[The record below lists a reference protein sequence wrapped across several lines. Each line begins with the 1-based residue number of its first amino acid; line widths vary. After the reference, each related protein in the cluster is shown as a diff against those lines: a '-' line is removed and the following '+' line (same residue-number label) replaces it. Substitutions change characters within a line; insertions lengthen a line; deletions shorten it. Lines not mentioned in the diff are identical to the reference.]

1 MKKLLFGTYSLDI
14 GGIEKALVILV
25 NKLQEKGYDIT
36 LVLEKKQGI
45 FLNEIDPKIKIIEY
59 APSNSK
65 NKIQR
70 KIINLIK
77 RIKFTLKYKN
87 KYDFSASFA
96 TYSLPSSFVA
106 RTASKNCYLWGHADY
121 LTLFD
126 GNAEEM
132 KEFFIERNY
141 DKFKKIIFVSKEGK
155 DSFIKVFPKMNEKTM
170 VCNNLIDADKIL
182 ELSKEKIPEDEGLN
196 KINLNMNFCGLD
208 LSKIPQQNLNDWTV
222 YIIPALY
229 IISTFISMKI
239 TTSMQKK
246 SKKNDGVID
255 ITEKEEK
262 DSKEEEKNEM
272 EDMMEQSNKMMSWMM
287 PIMSVS
293 ISLVA
298 PLGLALYWLVN
309 NILMIGERL
318 VLNKIIKD

>member
-1 MKKLLFGTYSLDI
+1 MFQFFANIFGYLLNIINDFVGNYGLAIILFTVIIKILMLPLSIKQQKTMKKS
-14 GGIEKALVILV
+14 A
-25 NKLQEKGYDIT
+25 
-36 LVLEKKQGI
+36 
-45 FLNEIDPKIKIIEY
+45 
-59 APSNSK
+59 
-65 NKIQR
+65 KIQEQV
-70 KIINLIK
+70 KILQ
-77 RIKFTLKYKN
+77 FKYKN
-87 KYDFSASFA
+87 DPEKLNREMMDLYKKENMSPFSGCLSTIVQFILLISIFYMVRFPL
-96 TYSLPSSFVA
+96 TYMEKID
-106 RTASKNCYLWGHADY
+106 KNQLDTYVQQMKDDGMAVSQAYSEIDIVREINYL
-121 LTLFD
+121 
-126 GNAEEM
+126 
-132 KEFFIERNY
+132 K
-141 DKFKKIIFVSKEGK
+141 DKF
-155 DSFIKVFPKMNEKTM
+155 
-170 VCNNLIDADKIL
+170 
-182 ELSKEKIPEDEGLN
+182 PEDENLN
-196 KINLNMNFCGLD
+196 KINLNMQFFGLD
-208 LSKIPQQNLNDWTV
+208 LGKIPQQNLNDWTV

>member
-1 MKKLLFGTYSLDI
+1 MFQFFANIFGYLLNFINNFVGNYGLAI
-14 GGIEKALVILV
+14 ILF
-25 NKLQEKGYDIT
+25 T
-36 LVLEKKQGI
+36 VL
-45 FLNEIDPKIKIIEY
+45 IKIIMLPLSIKQQRTMKKSTEL
-59 APSNSK
+59 NE
-65 NKIQR
+65 KIKVLQ
-70 KIINLIK
+70 
-77 RIKFTLKYKN
+77 FKYKN
-87 KYDFSASFA
+87 DPEKLNREMVDLYKKENMSPFSGCLSTIAQFILLISIFYMVRCPL
-96 TYSLPSSFVA
+96 TYMEKINNDQINTYVQQLKDGGITVNQAYSEIDIIREL
-106 RTASKNCYLWGHADY
+106 DY
-121 LTLFD
+121 L
-126 GNAEEM
+126 
-132 KEFFIERNY
+132 
-141 DKFKKIIFVSKEGK
+141 
-155 DSFIKVFPKMNEKTM
+155 
-170 VCNNLIDADKIL
+170 
-182 ELSKEKIPEDEGLN
+182 KEKMPEDEGLN